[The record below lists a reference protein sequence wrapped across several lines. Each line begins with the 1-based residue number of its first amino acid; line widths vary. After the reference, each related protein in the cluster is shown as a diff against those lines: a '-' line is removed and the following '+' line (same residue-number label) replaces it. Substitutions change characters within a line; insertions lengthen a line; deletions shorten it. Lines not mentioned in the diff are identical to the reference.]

1 MNQAAGFTII
11 ELMIAGI
18 LFLLCSLALFELL
31 DQTYQM
37 TREAMV
43 RVTLNSEARNLFHTL
58 ADGGKA
64 NTEWVPGYRGH
75 QRDPWNHELTVS
87 DHRWQLQNA
96 DGDATLFGRSYPDA
110 FELDCQGENTP
121 LQSCLDTESH
131 TIAGYVDKLF
141 PQSVRSVGNR
151 TAEVSFTVM
160 EPEQVFITMEKKR
173 PRRDY
178 SETFWTVFT
187 LGTDKK
193 E

>member
-1 MNQAAGFTII
+1 
-11 ELMIAGI
+11 MIAGI

-64 NTEWVPGYRGH
+64 NTEWVPGYHGH
-75 QRDPWNHELTVS
+75 QRDPWSHELTITD
-87 DHRWQLQNA
+87 DHRWKLQNA
-96 DGDATLFGRSYPDA
+96 DGDATLLGRSYPDA
-110 FELDCQGENTP
+110 FDLDCQGEDTP
-121 LQSCLDTESH
+121 LKSCVDTPDH
-131 TIAGYVDKLF
+131 TIAGYVDKLTTL
-141 PQSVRSVGNR
+141 PSPTRSVGNK
-151 TAEVSFTVM
+151 TIEVSFTVM

-187 LGTDKK
+187 LGTNKK